1 VDLLNRAWVCAAAAL
16 AVAGCTKESH
26 PIGGL
31 HSASAPVYLI
41 KGNSRRPIAV
51 GSTLRNDDRIQASGP
66 AMLEFFQ
73 GGAMRFLA
81 QGDEMELGDLPE
93 AKLMSTN
100 FPSVLVRGK
109 QVLEVAPSKR
119 PVAARYTDTNFT
131 PMTAIKEPGTGDYLQ
146 AFFTPNGIEKLG
158 GGGPQP
164 EGPRQPLPPPPLRP
178 HVPHI
183 HAGDLGGAG
192 PVVDVSGGS
201 AAAETDDF
209 ATALLLDGSAYQ
221 LGRSERLF
229 VPKGVSVTVHWAD
242 KSSVSV
248 DGPVEVHLH

>member
-1 VDLLNRAWVCAAAAL
+1 LDLLKHAWLGAAVAL
-16 AVAGCTKESH
+16 ASVSCTKEPR

-31 HSASAPVYLI
+31 HSASAPVYLL
-41 KGNSRRPIAV
+41 KGNAKRPIAV
-51 GSTLRNDDRIQASGP
+51 GSMLRTDDRIQASGT

-81 QGDEMELGDLPE
+81 QGDELELGDAAE

-100 FPSVLVRGK
+100 FPSVLVRGTK
-109 QVLEVAPSKR
+109 VLEIAPAKR

-158 GGGPQP
+158 GGGPAP

-183 HAGDLGGAG
+183 HAGDLGSGG

-201 AAAETDDF
+201 ASAETDDF

-221 LGRSERLF
+221 LGRTERLF
-229 VPKGVSVTVHWAD
+229 VPKGVSVTIHWAD
-242 KSSVSV
+242 KSTVSV

>member
-1 VDLLNRAWVCAAAAL
+1 VDLLMRAGVCGAALL
-16 AVAGCTKESH
+16 AVAGCKQEPR

-31 HSASAPVYLI
+31 HSASAPVYLL
-41 KGNSRRPIAV
+41 KNNTRRPIAV
-51 GSTLRNDDRIQASGP
+51 GSTLRTDDRIQASGP

-73 GGAMRFLA
+73 GGALRFLS
-81 QGDEMELGDLPE
+81 QGDEMELGDMPE

-109 QVLEVAPSKR
+109 QVLEIAPSKR
-119 PVAARYTDTNFT
+119 PVQARYTDTNFT
-131 PMTAIKEPGTGDYLQ
+131 PSTTIKEPGTGDYLQ
-146 AFFTPNGIEKLG
+146 AFFTPNGLEKLG
-158 GGGPQP
+158 GGPPP

-178 HVPHI
+178 RVPHI
-183 HAGDLGGAG
+183 HAGDLGGGG
-192 PVVDVSGGS
+192 PIVDVSGGS
-201 AAAETDDF
+201 AAVETDDF

-229 VPKGVSVTVHWAD
+229 VPKGVSVTIHWVD
-242 KSSVSV
+242 KSSASV